1 MDTKFNVAPGA
12 QMMTASVAPAPH
24 IATVDTSSQCVCCT
38 SGLATCLFCC
48 TGMVCIAP
56 WSACKVIPPRVA
68 AVGLV
73 YGQVCVPGVLV
84 ATFSLVAYRSFIQ
97 YIGTWTSP
105 GLVCVNPCGL
115 TWLQVSVN
123 NRAYGAFRRRT
134 PMGVCS
140 PHADIPPLPHVE
152 LKAMKCADSAGNSI
166 LVSGVI
172 TYRICDA
179 ARAVLD
185 MGNNL
190 DEYVHLQGQ
199 AVLKRV
205 VSQYRYITYDGS
217 PSLLT
222 EQSHLGDQLRGQMQ
236 EQCSVSGV
244 EIISFMLS
252 DLAYAPEIASQM
264 LVRQQAQ
271 AMVDARKTI
280 VSGAVSIACDALDE
294 LAQRGKKVTETDAS
308 KFLTNL
314 VLVVTGEKAPTPVID
329 L

>member
-1 MDTKFNVAPGA
+1 
-12 QMMTASVAPAPH
+12 
-24 IATVDTSSQCVCCT
+24 
-38 SGLATCLFCC
+38 
-48 TGMVCIAP
+48 
-56 WSACKVIPPRVA
+56 
-68 AVGLV
+68 
-73 YGQVCVPGVLV
+73 
-84 ATFSLVAYRSFIQ
+84 
-97 YIGTWTSP
+97 
-105 GLVCVNPCGL
+105 
-115 TWLQVSVN
+115 
-123 NRAYGAFRRRT
+123 
-134 PMGVCS
+134 
-140 PHADIPPLPHVE
+140 
-152 LKAMKCADSAGNSI
+152 MKCADSAGNSI

>member
-1 MDTKFNVAPGA
+1 MEAKFTVAPGA
-12 QMMTASVAPAPH
+12 QMMTAAVAPAPH
-24 IATVDTSSQCVCCT
+24 VARVNTESQCVCCT

-48 TGMVCIAP
+48 TGMVCMAP
-56 WSACKVIPPRVA
+56 CGACKVIPPRVA
-68 AVGLV
+68 AVALV
-73 YGQVCVPGVLV
+73 FGEYV
-84 ATFSLVAYRSFIQ
+84 
-97 YIGTWTSP
+97 GTWSNP
-105 GLVCVNPCGL
+105 GLFCVNPCGL
-115 TWLQVSVN
+115 TWLQVSLN
-123 NRAYGAFRRRT
+123 NRAY
-134 PMGVCS
+134 
-140 PHADIPPLPHVE
+140 E
-152 LKAMKCADSAGNSI
+152 LKAMKCADSAGNST

-172 TYRICDA
+172 TYRVSDP

-205 VSQYRYITYDGS
+205 VSQYRYITYDGT

-222 EQSHLGDQLRGQMQ
+222 EQAHLGEQMRSQLQ
-236 EQCSVSGV
+236 EQCSVAGV
-244 EIISFMLS
+244 EIISFQLS

-271 AMVDARKTI
+271 ATVDARKTI

-294 LAQRGKKVTETDAS
+294 LAQRGKKVNEADAS